1 MSRRLLPLVAA
12 LLLAGPAA
20 AHAAT
25 RTWTVH
31 YTAADG
37 SRRGATVL
45 LPAAYGPAHHPAIP
59 LVISPHGRGAS
70 GVANAER
77 WGDLPGRGGFAVVN
91 PDGLGPYSYGAA
103 GQIDDLARMPALVTH
118 ALPWLRIDRRR
129 VYAVGSSMGGQETL
143 LLVAR
148 YPRLLAG
155 AIAMDAA
162 LDLARR
168 YDEAPELRAVLTTA
182 FGGSPTDAH
191 AAYASR
197 SPLSLSDAIAQSGVP
212 LQIWWSGA
220 DEIIRSQD
228 QDSRALMARLAG
240 ACVAG
245 FEGDWPHSSDMKAD
259 TELPT
264 ALAGLGLLPT
274 RLPAA
279 RRALRASFLAP
290 AGCDRSASQSSRS
303 PTR

>member
-12 LLLAGPAA
+12 LLLAGPVA

-25 RTWTVH
+25 RAWTVE

-37 SRRGATVL
+37 SHRGATLL
-45 LPAAYGPAHHPAIP
+45 LPAGYGPAHNPAIP
-59 LVISPHGRGAS
+59 FVISPHGRGAS
-70 GVANAER
+70 GVANAKR

-91 PDGLGPYSYGAA
+91 RDGLDPYSYGSP
-103 GQIDDLARMPALVTH
+103 GQIDDLARMREFVTR
-118 ALPWLRIDRRR
+118 ALPWLRGDRRR

-155 AIAMDAA
+155 AVAMDAA

-182 FGGSPTDAH
+182 FGGTPTDAR

-197 SPLSLSDAIAQSGVP
+197 SPLSLSDAIAQPRVP
-212 LQIWWSGA
+212 LQIW
-220 DEIIRSQD
+220 
-228 QDSRALMARLAG
+228 
-240 ACVAG
+240 
-245 FEGDWPHSSDMKAD
+245 
-259 TELPT
+259 
-264 ALAGLGLLPT
+264 
-274 RLPAA
+274 
-279 RRALRASFLAP
+279 
-290 AGCDRSASQSSRS
+290 
-303 PTR
+303 